1 MVDSQEA
8 RSAELA
14 ITSSYPTNARGIIV
28 LLNTPTKPREFFP
41 TLFVKT
47 TDFQHVFNFEQTSSV
62 TIFDVS
68 RQEVEGNSTTRG
80 KTKLTGFPGNPTLS
94 VLLYFHTY
102 TSTATKE

>member
-1 MVDSQEA
+1 MT
-8 RSAELA
+8 
-14 ITSSYPTNARGIIV
+14 ISYPTNASGTIV
-28 LLNTPTKPREFFP
+28 LLKTPTKPREFFP